1 MSASS
6 RGQAPRHSP
15 CLSVETTENDIQRDI
30 SSNGLTND
38 SNAPSEDETG
48 TTVENKRD
56 DDVLHTSDFTTG
68 PLSTDDFTGG
78 TLAVE
83 HLAVG
88 PLEIGYF
95 VDDAFDELR
104 VDAQT
109 TVERHTAEIESAES
123 SAVESDLA
131 SKFQKRRVLSTYVYV
146 LEELGEEDVLDMLY
160 EEIYLEDKRF
170 CKAYAER
177 LIEQDDNERALEVVE
192 HGIDTFRSTTNLRW
206 IAVDLYR
213 DQEPDKYKTLLNQ
226 LFLDHSEWDAY
237 DELKQAS
244 TDREWASIYGEFER
258 ELHERDRQ
266 RLISMYVHEMDLE
279 KAFFELKETENLSWI
294 RRYQD
299 PVATVDPI
307 EYFQMYR
314 EQLIPFAAGET
325 GRRHYQEIADHLE
338 TMEELVSDTRFEE
351 FVEFLKEKHSNRPA
365 FLDEL
370 EKAGF

>member
-1 MSASS
+1 
-6 RGQAPRHSP
+6 
-15 CLSVETTENDIQRDI
+15 
-30 SSNGLTND
+30 LTND

-95 VDDAFDELR
+95 VGDAFDELR

-170 CKAYAER
+170 CKA
-177 LIEQDDNERALEVVE
+177 
-192 HGIDTFRSTTNLRW
+192 
-206 IAVDLYR
+206 
-213 DQEPDKYKTLLNQ
+213 
-226 LFLDHSEWDAY
+226 
-237 DELKQAS
+237 
-244 TDREWASIYGEFER
+244 
-258 ELHERDRQ
+258 
-266 RLISMYVHEMDLE
+266 
-279 KAFFELKETENLSWI
+279 
-294 RRYQD
+294 
-299 PVATVDPI
+299 
-307 EYFQMYR
+307 
-314 EQLIPFAAGET
+314 
-325 GRRHYQEIADHLE
+325 
-338 TMEELVSDTRFEE
+338 
-351 FVEFLKEKHSNRPA
+351 
-365 FLDEL
+365 
-370 EKAGF
+370 